1 MTSPAVETSAKPP
14 QPPLGS
20 LPTEGRNPRTH
31 RIDEAGTLELLQ
43 MLNAEDEGV
52 PAAVAAVLPELARAV
67 DLAVER
73 VRAGGRV
80 HYFGAGTSGRL
91 GVLDAAELVPTFNA
105 SPDLVVAHHAGGTQ
119 ALLRAVENVEDSSEQ
134 GSADADA
141 VTARDVVVGLTASGR
156 TPYVAGALA
165 TARKRGAVTVLVTA
179 DAGSSLASLADVL
192 VAPSTGPEALS
203 GSTRLKAGSAQKLV
217 LNGFS
222 TALMI
227 RLGRTWSNLMVD
239 VVATNA
245 KLRART
251 VHLLEQATGKDEATC
266 RAALDACGGELK
278 TALVHLLTGAAPH
291 ESRELLGAHDGRVS
305 AASAALTLAQN
316 GTKRAESPPPPSSTS
331 PSTMSP
337 SSALEP
343 APGGSDA

>member
-1 MTSPAVETSAKPP
+1 MSATAPAEVRTEDDTLPA
-14 QPPLGS
+14 LDG

-31 RIDEAGTLELLQ
+31 AIDEATTVELLTL
-43 MLNAEDEGV
+43 LNAEDAMV
-52 PAAVAAVLPELARAV
+52 PAAVAAVLPQLALAV

-73 VRAGGRV
+73 VSAGGRV

-105 SPDLVVAHHAGGTQ
+105 PPGLVVAHHAGGPEAMLQ
-119 ALLRAVENVEDSSEQ
+119 AVENVEDSPQ
-134 GSADADA
+134 LGAADAEA
-141 VTARDVVVGLTASGR
+141 LTADDIAIGLTASGR

-165 TARKRGAVTVLVTA
+165 RARELGAATVLVSA
-179 DAGSSLASLADVL
+179 DPDAALAPLADVL
-192 VAPSTGPEALS
+192 VAPATGPEAVS

-217 LNGFS
+217 LNSFS

-251 VHLLEQATGKDEATC
+251 VRILEQATGRDTQDC
-266 RAALDACGGELK
+266 VAALDASSGELK
-278 TALVHLLTGAAPH
+278 TALVHLLTGAEPRQA
-291 ESRELLGAHDGRVS
+291 RELLHRHDGRV
-305 AASAALTLAQN
+305 AAAAAAH
-316 GTKRAESPPPPSSTS
+316 GVSRAEPQAAHSPDTS
-331 PSTMSP
+331 PSPLESP
-337 SSALEP
+337 VT
-343 APGGSDA
+343 DTFTRRT